1 MNVADAIQGHPKL
14 TNNTEYDLAIPAL
27 CLIKSSGF
35 TIESAPYQGSSF
47 DPADSLPRHGYCEET
62 GTDVLYPGQT
72 VTMFDLAYDFDTDTS
87 YLDGRAETFNDN
99 VIAFTV
105 KDDAGLIYDTAYFSP
120 SVTVRVAKPTLST
133 TAGTTYF
140 EKSYIANL
148 AEVSQGIADDNN
160 NFGGVV
166 VADEAGLGDNT
177 TVDDTGLR
185 DDIAQEAE
193 DLSAQSWEDLSLPSN
208 TLEAYNGLDN
218 VFIINGSDITTADL
232 PASISQS
239 TTFIIENA
247 DLIIDANI
255 DYSYN
260 V

>member
-1 MNVADAIQGHPKL
+1 MYN
-14 TNNTEYDLAIPAL
+14 
-27 CLIKSSGF
+27 
-35 TIESAPYQGSSF
+35 
-47 DPADSLPRHGYCEET
+47 
-62 GTDVLYPGQT
+62 
-72 VTMFDLAYDFDTDTS
+72 LAYDFDTDTS

-99 VIAFTV
+99 VIAFTI

-120 SVTVRVAKPTLST
+120 SVTVRVAQPTIST

-140 EKSYIANL
+140 EESYIANL

-166 VADEAGLGDNT
+166 VTDEAGLGDNI

-185 DDIAQEAE
+185 DDIAQEAV
-193 DLSAQSWEDLSLPSN
+193 DLAGESWEDLSLPST

-218 VFIINGSDITTADL
+218 VFIINGTDLSTADL
-232 PASISQS
+232 PTSISQS

-247 DLIIDANI
+247 DLIVDANI
-255 DYSYN
+255 SYPYN